1 MSLTVDVIIE
11 DQRWAEVCDPD
22 ALAHAAVEA
31 VLSNIE
37 MSWAGE
43 LEISFLFC
51 DDLKIKG
58 LNATWNKTNSA
69 TNVLS
74 FPTSPTGKQG
84 PVTLLGDVIIAFDT
98 ISNEAGAQRKL
109 VSSHAAHMLVHGV
122 LHLFGFDH
130 LNDEAADEMEAL
142 ETCILNTMGIDDPW
156 AIQNK
161 SRLLI

>member
-1 MSLTVDVIIE
+1 MNLAVDVIIE

-22 ALAHAAVEA
+22 ALAQTAVEA
-31 VLSNIE
+31 VLSSIE
-37 MSWAGE
+37 TGWTGE

-51 DDLKIKG
+51 DDAKIKG
-58 LNATWNKTNSA
+58 LNSTWNKKNSA

-74 FPTSPTGKQG
+74 FPASPNGKQC
-84 PVTLLGDVIIAFDT
+84 PVILLGDVVIAFDT
-98 ISNEAGAQRKL
+98 ISNEARSQSKA

-130 LNDEAADEMEAL
+130 LNDEDADEMETL
-142 ETCILNTMGIDDPW
+142 ETCILNAMGIDDPW

-161 SRLLI
+161 SGHLI